1 MNVLG
6 VLFDCKL
13 NWNAHVASAIC
24 KAKKTLYALRLLRKF
39 FNDQEMRLLLDSH
52 FYSTLYYNSVLWLNP
67 CLDSVTKQSILSVSA
82 NALRSC
88 MMSNNNEI
96 SFDKIHKI
104 CKKCTPLQIMS
115 YQQSLH
121 LHKSINAI
129 FDYCSTEHATLLNN
143 IVCTRRQLNFEIIRN
158 NKTKIG
164 MNTIS
169 NKFFHISK
177 LVSLDLLN
185 ISHDTLKKL

>member
-104 CKKCTPLQIMS
+104 CKNVPPYRS
-115 YQQSLH
+115 YLINSRYIYISQLMQSLITV
-121 LHKSINAI
+121 LQNM
-129 FDYCSTEHATLLNN
+129 
-143 IVCTRRQLNFEIIRN
+143 QLYL
-158 NKTKIG
+158 
-164 MNTIS
+164 TILS
-169 NKFFHISK
+169 ALEGN
-177 LVSLDLLN
+177 
-185 ISHDTLKKL
+185 